1 MPLVFDS
8 YEVDLARPLD
18 ERDEAD
24 AADRRGRGNNGG
36 RPRSREQPP
45 SVIGSAVA
53 RSKWWILLLA
63 IVLAAAGAAYG
74 IVRKP
79 LYNAS
84 STLNV
89 GKVNPNSPGFYG
101 YAQSASDLAT
111 TYSRA
116 ITATAVLDHIQN
128 TTGIPASTA
137 AGRLTAEPIPNSSLF
152 RIVATG
158 PSSSSAVAL
167 ANQAAH
173 GVVSFEAGY
182 NYNGDA
188 AAALKSFQQAARANV
203 QAQAKVHRLSGG
215 GGSGA
220 NSSPALQAAQVAANT
235 AQMRAN
241 ALSNTYQQALEAQPA
256 SDLVSL
262 LTTAVGATSDKSKKL
277 ELFAAIG
284 LLAGLVIGTLLA
296 VLREQRRMRPALEW

>member
-8 YEVDLARPLD
+8 YEVDLARPPLD
-18 ERDEAD
+18 ERDD
-24 AADRRGRGNNGG
+24 ISAAYGLETRGG
-36 RPRSREQPP
+36 RRRPREQPP
-45 SVIGSAVA
+45 SVIGSALS
-53 RSKWWILLLA
+53 RYKWWILLA
-63 IVLAAAGAAYG
+63 AVVLAVAGAAYG
-74 IVRKP
+74 VVRKP
-79 LYNAS
+79 VYNAS

-116 ITATAVLDHIQN
+116 ITATAVLNHVKK
-128 TTGIPASTA
+128 TTGIPADTA

-158 PSSSSAVAL
+158 PSSTSAVAL
-167 ANQAAH
+167 ANQAAN

-203 QAQAKVHRLSGG
+203 QAQARVRHLG

-220 NSSPALQAAQVAANT
+220 NSNPALQAAQVAANT

-256 SDLVSL
+256 SNLVSL
-262 LTTAVGATSDKSKKL
+262 LTSAVSATSDKTKKL

-284 LLAGLVIGTLLA
+284 LLAGLVIGTLVA
-296 VLREQRRMRPALEW
+296 VLREQRRMRLALEW

>member
-8 YEVDLARPLD
+8 YEVDLAHPLD
-18 ERDEAD
+18 ERDGP
-24 AADRRGRGNNGG
+24 DRRGTNGG
-36 RPRSREQPP
+36 RPAPREQAP

-63 IVLAAAGAAYG
+63 IVLAGGGAAYG
-74 IVRKP
+74 LVRKP
-79 LYNAS
+79 VYGAS

-116 ITATAVLDHIQN
+116 ITATSVLHHIQK

-152 RIVATG
+152 SIDATG

-167 ANQAAH
+167 ANEAAN

-188 AAALKSFQQAARANV
+188 AAALKSYQQASQANV
-203 QAQAKVHRLSGG
+203 SAQAKVRHLRGG
-215 GGSGA
+215 NGAGS
-220 NSSPALQAAQVAANT
+220 NPSPALQAAQVAANT

-241 ALSNTYQQALEAQPA
+241 ALSAQYQQALEAQPA
-256 SDLVSL
+256 SNLVSL
-262 LTTAVGATSDKSKKL
+262 LTTAVGATSDKTKKL
-277 ELFAAIG
+277 ELFAAVG

-296 VLREQRRMRPALEW
+296 VLREQRRVRPALQW